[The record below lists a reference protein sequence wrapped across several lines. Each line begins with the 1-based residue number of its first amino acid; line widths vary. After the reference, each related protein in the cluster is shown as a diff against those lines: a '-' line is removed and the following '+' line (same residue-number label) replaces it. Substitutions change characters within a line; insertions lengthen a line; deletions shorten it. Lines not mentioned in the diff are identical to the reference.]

1 MYVAFVFSLQVGHS
15 FVKTQASVAVA
26 LPCKLDIPAE
36 KIKSILLLF
45 RSYISLLLITYGI
58 YCINKAVFP

>member
-1 MYVAFVFSLQVGHS
+1 MCYMYVAFVFSLRVGHS

-36 KIKSILLLF
+36 KKLKICCYCLYLISHYITFDNLGHILH
-45 RSYISLLLITYGI
+45 
-58 YCINKAVFP
+58 